1 MIKRLLNV
9 AVNRCADV
17 SFGFHWLMAYISR
30 SGLGSMRISFT
41 GVKWIGGETLQ
52 YKKWLTSSFSCVQN
66 LRNVQPQSTHTLKAD
81 IIVVTSTTMCIFHPP
96 IWCFVTVYHGFS
108 CARGRKCPHSE
119 QTHPNT
125 GAALWKLLVI
135 LAVV

>member
-52 YKKWLTSSFSCVQN
+52 YKKWLTSSFSRVQN

-96 IWCFVTVYHGFS
+96 I
-108 CARGRKCPHSE
+108 
-119 QTHPNT
+119 
-125 GAALWKLLVI
+125 
-135 LAVV
+135 